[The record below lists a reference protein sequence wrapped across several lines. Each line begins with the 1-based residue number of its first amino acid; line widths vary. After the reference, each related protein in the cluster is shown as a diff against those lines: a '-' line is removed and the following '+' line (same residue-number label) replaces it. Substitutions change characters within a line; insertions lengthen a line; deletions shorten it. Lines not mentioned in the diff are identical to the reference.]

1 MDVKTEKAFVVRM
14 NAEEAGV
21 MLSLLGMIS
30 GPCDA
35 LGRTVTNAMRSALE
49 DAGAIPIDAF
59 DGDTEIAAKDVGSNT
74 EVKPTRGRARR
85 GRDDSRRP
93 PGGER
98 EDLRH
103 PH

>member
-59 DGDTEIAAKDVGSNT
+59 DGDTEIAAKDVGSNVQI
-74 EVKPTRGRARR
+74 EPTPLAAVGSNA
-85 GRDDSRRP
+85 GL
-93 PGGER
+93 GAAYQKGNQ
-98 EDLRH
+98 
-103 PH
+103 

>member
-35 LGRTVTNAMRSALE
+35 LGRTATNAMRSALE

-59 DGDTEIAAKDVGSNT
+59 DGATEIAAKDVGSNAESST
-74 EVKPTRGRARR
+74 PQGVTRT
-85 GRDDSRRP
+85 
-93 PGGER
+93 PG
-98 EDLRH
+98 
-103 PH
+103 